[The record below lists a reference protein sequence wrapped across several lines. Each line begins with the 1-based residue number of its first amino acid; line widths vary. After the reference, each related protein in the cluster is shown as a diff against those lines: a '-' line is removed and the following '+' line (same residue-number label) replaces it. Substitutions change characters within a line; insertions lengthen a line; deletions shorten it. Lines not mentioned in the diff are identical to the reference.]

1 MEGRGQLEDFLTRQ
15 WQLWRRVWQF
25 HHWWK
30 MGAAMC
36 AVASC
41 CNARASENAGVEY
54 LALHA
59 VTVRA
64 VPREDH
70 RRLTTILHPGRRSR
84 SPHVAS
90 TSSATT
96 SCRTRPGLGRESFER
111 RHEMWPY
118 RFRDSS
124 CTHTE
129 ILEICI
135 CNRDSQNLMFG
146 KFLDNGAFSD
156 PHQPALRLEI
166 SKSVYWASNISMRQ
180 SSRVLGPAGT

>member
-1 MEGRGQLEDFLTRQ
+1 MLGLPRT
-15 WQLWRRVWQF
+15 
-25 HHWWK
+25 
-30 MGAAMC
+30 
-36 AVASC
+36 
-41 CNARASENAGVEY
+41 
-54 LALHA
+54 LAWNILPLHA

-166 SKSVYWASNISMRQ
+166 SRSVCWASNISMRQ
-180 SSRVLGPAGT
+180 SSHVLGPAGAWPPFISYLVRHRMLFGVTTAVG